1 MDNIIIL
8 PFIQL
13 LQSLPAEIVSLILFG
28 TCAVSIL
35 FLFRL
40 FGAPGL
46 YLFNIVAII
55 ASNIQVLK
63 NVQFSLC
70 AEPVALGTVVF
81 ASTYLCS
88 DILTEHYGKAS
99 AKIGIWYCFAAQ
111 LLMTVLMIIAVGYPP
126 LASQTI
132 GAVTGATGNLGAFA
146 SAGGLESMISTEK
159 AMSLLFTPSPRLM
172 FASLLAFAI
181 SQFNDIW
188 LFQALN
194 TLTRGKLLW
203 LRTSVSSLVSAMV
216 DTVLFSALAWVI
228 LSPDPVSLSTLIFT
242 YILGTFVARAWVS
255 VLSTPIMY
263 FSYTFRPQSLKAAQ
277 NIAEKATQ
285 QDLRPKYVR

>member
-8 PFIQL
+8 PFIQT

-28 TCAVSIL
+28 TCAISIL

-46 YLFNIVAII
+46 YLFNIVAVI

-63 NVQFSLC
+63 NVQFSLS

-88 DILTEHYGKAS
+88 DILTEHYGKES
-99 AKIGIWYCFAAQ
+99 AKIGVWYCFSAQ

-126 LASQTI
+126 LASE
-132 GAVTGATGNLGAFA
+132 
-146 SAGGLESMISTEK
+146 SAGESIIATEK
-159 AMSLLFTPSPRLM
+159 AMDLLFTPSPRLM

-194 TLTRGKLLW
+194 TLTRGKWLW
-203 LRTSVSSLVSAMV
+203 LRTSVSSLFSAMV

-242 YILGTFVARAWVS
+242 YILGTFVARALVS
-255 VLSTPIMY
+255 LLSTPIMY
-263 FSYTFRPQSLKAAQ
+263 LSYTFKPQSLKAAQ
-277 NIAEKATQ
+277 KTAEKATEQ
-285 QDLRPKYVR
+285 ELRPKYVR